1 MLAKMARKKLINYQP
16 CAKIFEIEC
25 LAKCFKVLNLLGRMK
40 ILINGL
46 PMAKNI
52 ETKKKG

>member
-1 MLAKMARKKLINYQP
+1 
-16 CAKIFEIEC
+16 
-25 LAKCFKVLNLLGRMK
+25 LLGRMK

-52 ETKKKG
+52 ETKKKGW